1 MCSAKATISQP
12 PPCGVPGG
20 RVTYT
25 IERVRT
31 PSHAGSDGGGS
42 AVTVAV
48 AVSAAC
54 WIVFAALAIVVS
66 SSETLSVDQSVL
78 TWVGEHRSS
87 AVTSAMRIVTWLGSA
102 AVLYP
107 ATLVLALYWWR
118 RERDWRPGAMLAA
131 SVAGSTALSNL
142 FKRITE
148 RPRPPASDA
157 LGTYSH
163 WSFPSGHATQC
174 MAFFAMLV
182 VLAWLAG
189 RARLRLWAIGSAV
202 VVLAVG
208 ASRIYLGAHWFTDVL
223 GGYALGGAWV
233 SLLTAAG
240 LKTSFGHRRGTD
252 RISPCGGS

>member
-1 MCSAKATISQP
+1 
-12 PPCGVPGG
+12 
-20 RVTYT
+20 
-25 IERVRT
+25 VRT
-31 PSHAGSDGGGS
+31 PPHEGSGDSGS

-48 AVSAAC
+48 AISAAC
-54 WIVFAALAIVVS
+54 WIAFAALAIVVS
-66 SSETLSVDQSVL
+66 TSDTLSVDHSVL

-87 AVTSAMRIVTWLGSA
+87 GVTTAMRTVTWLGSA

-118 RERDWRPGAMLAA
+118 RERDWRAGAMLAA
-131 SVAGSTALSNL
+131 GLAGSTVLYNV

-148 RPRPPASDA
+148 RPRPPASDG

-174 MAFFAMLV
+174 TAFFAMLF

-189 RARLRLWAIGSAV
+189 RSRLLPWGIAAAAA
-202 VVLAVG
+202 VLAVG
-208 ASRIYLGAHWFTDVL
+208 ASRIYLGAHWLTDVL

-233 SLLTAAG
+233 SLLTAVG
-240 LKTSFGHRRGTD
+240 LKTILRAPPRD
-252 RISPCGGS
+252 R

>member
-1 MCSAKATISQP
+1 MRCAKSKNLTVTESRTLR
-12 PPCGVPGG
+12 GSGG
-20 RVTYT
+20 RAAYDP
-25 IERVRT
+25 EVRT
-31 PSHAGSDGGGS
+31 PSHEGPGAGGS
-42 AVTVAV
+42 ASTVAV
-48 AVSAAC
+48 AISAAC
-54 WIVFAALAIVVS
+54 WIAFAALAIVIS
-66 SSETLSVDQSVL
+66 TSDLLSVDQSVL

-87 AVTSAMRIVTWLGSA
+87 VVTTTMRTVTWLGSA

-107 ATLVLALYWWR
+107 ATFLLALYWWR
-118 RERDWRPGAMLAA
+118 REHDWRPGAMLAA
-131 SVAGSTALSNL
+131 GLAGSTALYNV

-174 MAFFAMLV
+174 MAFFAMLLV
-182 VLAWLAG
+182 IAWLAG
-189 RARLRLWAIGSAV
+189 RPRLLQWAIGAAV

-233 SLLTAAG
+233 ALLTAVG
-240 LKTSFGHRRGTD
+240 LNTILRTPPPD
-252 RISPCGGS
+252 R